1 MPASRSLYDI
11 LNVSPDAELV
21 VIEAAYRALMKKY
34 HPDQAAG
41 AAASGGPSA
50 ADINKAFAVLRDPE
64 RRAEYDHRE
73 WRHQQSIHL
82 AQYHPP
88 PPPKRHNRVFGWGG
102 WTVALV
108 MGGVVAVMAMRA
120 EDLAVTKAQAARA
133 AAALTEPDFRSQPTM
148 PDVHL
153 TPTSAEIRAAAYAA
167 EGAKARS
174 EGPRDGAAEAKASAA
189 TPPPDLRAPA
199 PRAAPRPPARR
210 QAPRKPRTA
219 EEKDF
224 LEREGYIY

>member
-1 MPASRSLYDI
+1 MPAPRSLYDI

-34 HPDQAAG
+34 HPDQAPAAAG
-41 AAASGGPSA
+41 AGPSA

-64 RRAEYDHRE
+64 RRAEYDQRE
-73 WRHQQSIHL
+73 WRHQQNIQL

-88 PPPKRHNRVFGWGG
+88 PPPPKHNRVFGWGG

-120 EDLAVTKAQAARA
+120 EDLAMTKAQAART
-133 AAALTEPDFRSQPTM
+133 AAALTEPDFRSQPTL
-148 PDVHL
+148 PDVPL
-153 TPTSAEIRAAAYAA
+153 TPTSSEIRAAAYAA
-167 EGAKARS
+167 EGAKSRTDAANAKTEAAPSLNLRERARS
-174 EGPRDGAAEAKASAA
+174 
-189 TPPPDLRAPA
+189 A
-199 PRAAPRPPARR
+199 PRAPARR
-210 QAPRKPRTA
+210 QPPRKPRTQ